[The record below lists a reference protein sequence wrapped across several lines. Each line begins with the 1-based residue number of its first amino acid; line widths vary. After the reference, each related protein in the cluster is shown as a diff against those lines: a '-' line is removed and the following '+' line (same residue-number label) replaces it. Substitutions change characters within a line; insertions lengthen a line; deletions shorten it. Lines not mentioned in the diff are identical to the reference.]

1 MDKKIYIQILLAVI
15 IIFLISYVY
24 FFYFNN
30 NDEKIITKIDI
41 EKDNLNVVKGSD
53 DLITDMTY
61 YSEDNKGNKYEIKS
75 ESGVLSSKKSNLILM
90 DKVTAIIYLP
100 NNEKIF
106 ISSNKA
112 NYNDEN
118 NDTSFN
124 GSVKMIYNENT
135 INSEYLDLS
144 FKNHLATL
152 YDNVKFRSK
161 LSNLV
166 ADKVSIDF
174 LNKNTKIKMND
185 ENNKVLVR
193 SVIDN
198 GNN

>member
-1 MDKKIYIQILLAVI
+1 MDRKIYFQIFIALTI
-15 IIFLISYVY
+15 ISLIMYVY

-30 NDEKIITKIDI
+30 NEKKITKIDNN
-41 EKDNLNVVKGSD
+41 EDNLKMVKGSE
-53 DLITDMTY
+53 DLIRDMSY

-75 ESGVLSSKKSNLILM
+75 EFGVISSEKSNLILM
-90 DKVTAIIYLP
+90 DKVTAVIYLS

-124 GSVKMIYNENT
+124 GSVKMIYNDNT

-152 YDNVKFRSK
+152 YDNVKFKNK

-166 ADKVSIDF
+166 ADKVLIDF
-174 LNKNTKIKMND
+174 LKKNTKIKMND
-185 ENNKVLVR
+185 KNNKVFVR
-193 SVIDN
+193 SIIEN

>member
-1 MDKKIYIQILLAVI
+1 M
-15 IIFLISYVY
+15 
-24 FFYFNN
+24 
-30 NDEKIITKIDI
+30 
-41 EKDNLNVVKGSD
+41 NVVKGSD

-75 ESGVLSSKKSNLILM
+75 EYGVLSSEKSNLILM
-90 DKVTAIIYLP
+90 DKVTAIIYLS

-135 INSEYLDLS
+135 INSEYLELS
-144 FKNHLATL
+144 FKNNLATL
-152 YDNVKFRSK
+152 YDNVKFRGK

-174 LNKNTKIKMND
+174 LNKNTKILMND
-185 ENNKVLVR
+185 DSSNILVR
-193 SVIDN
+193 SIIND

>member
-1 MDKKIYIQILLAVI
+1 MDKKIYMQVLLAVTI
-15 IIFLISYVY
+15 IVLISYVY
-24 FFYFNN
+24 FIYFSG
-30 NDEKIITKIDI
+30 NDKEITKIDKNKNDVNI
-41 EKDNLNVVKGSD
+41 LKSSD
-53 DLITDMTY
+53 DLITDMSY
-61 YSEDNKGNKYEIKS
+61 LSEDNKGNKYQIKS
-75 ESGVLSSKKSNLILM
+75 EYGVLSSEKSNLILM
-90 DKVTAIIYLP
+90 DKVTAIIYLS

-106 ISSNKA
+106 ISSDKA

-124 GSVKMIYNENT
+124 GSVKMIYNENI

-152 YDNVKFRSK
+152 YDNVRFKSK
-161 LSNLV
+161 LSNLF
-166 ADKVSIDF
+166 ADKVLIDF

-185 ENNKVLVR
+185 ENNKVLVK
-193 SVIDN
+193 SVIEN

>member
-1 MDKKIYIQILLAVI
+1 M
-15 IIFLISYVY
+15 YVY

-30 NDEKIITKIDI
+30 NEKKVTKIDNN
-41 EKDNLNVVKGSD
+41 EDNLKMVKGSE
-53 DLITDMTY
+53 DLIRDMSY

-75 ESGVLSSKKSNLILM
+75 EFGVISSEKSNLILM
-90 DKVTAIIYLP
+90 DKVTAVIYLS

-124 GSVKMIYNENT
+124 GSVKMIYNDNT

-152 YDNVKFRSK
+152 YDNVKFKNK

-166 ADKVSIDF
+166 ADKVLIDF

-185 ENNKVLVR
+185 KNNKVFVR
-193 SVIDN
+193 SIIEN

>member
-1 MDKKIYIQILLAVI
+1 MDKKIYMQVLLAVT

-24 FFYFNN
+24 FFYFSS
-30 NDEKIITKIDI
+30 NDKKITKIDNN
-41 EKDNLNVVKGSD
+41 KDDTNIVKSSD
-53 DLITDMTY
+53 DLITDMSY
-61 YSEDNKGNKYEIKS
+61 FSEDNKGNKYEIKS
-75 ESGVLSSKKSNLILM
+75 EFGVLSSEKSNLILM
-90 DKVTAIIYLP
+90 DKVTAIIYLT
-100 NNEKIF
+100 NNETIF

-124 GSVKMIYNENT
+124 GSVKMIYNENI

-152 YDNVKFRSK
+152 YDDVRFKSK
-161 LSNLV
+161 LSNLF
-166 ADKVSIDF
+166 ADKVLIDF
-174 LNKNTKIKMND
+174 LNKTTKIKMND
-185 ENNKVLVR
+185 EINKVLVK
-193 SVIDN
+193 SIIEN

>member
-1 MDKKIYIQILLAVI
+1 MDKKIYIQILLVVT
-15 IIFLISYVY
+15 IIFLISSVY
-24 FFYFNN
+24 FLYFND
-30 NDEKIITKIDI
+30 NDKKINKMDI
-41 EKDNLNVVKGSD
+41 NKDNLNIVKSSD

-75 ESGVLSSKKSNLILM
+75 ESGILSTEKSNLILM
-90 DKVTAIIYLP
+90 DKVTAIIYLS

-118 NDTSFN
+118 NDTSFK

-135 INSEYLDLS
+135 INAEYLDLS

-152 YDNVKFRSK
+152 YDNVKLSSK
-161 LSNLV
+161 LSNLI

-193 SVIDN
+193 SVINN

>member
-1 MDKKIYIQILLAVI
+1 MDKKIYIQILLAAT

-24 FFYFNN
+24 FFYFNDN
-30 NDEKIITKIDI
+30 NKKITEIDI
-41 EKDNLNVVKGSD
+41 NKDDFNIVKSSD

-75 ESGVLSSKKSNLILM
+75 ESGVLSSEKSNLILM

-135 INSEYLDLS
+135 INSEYLELS
-144 FKNHLATL
+144 FKNNLATL
-152 YDNVKFRSK
+152 YDNVKFRGK

-185 ENNKVLVR
+185 DNSKVVVR

>member
-1 MDKKIYIQILLAVI
+1 MDKKIYIQILLAAT

-24 FFYFNN
+24 FFYFNDN
-30 NDEKIITKIDI
+30 NKKITEIDI
-41 EKDNLNVVKGSD
+41 NKDDFNIVKSSD

-75 ESGVLSSKKSNLILM
+75 ESGVLSSEKSNLILM

-124 GSVKMIYNENT
+124 GSVKMIYNENI

-144 FKNHLATL
+144 FRNQLATL
-152 YDNVKFRSK
+152 YDGVNFKSK

-174 LNKNTKIKMND
+174 LNKKTKINMNH
-185 ENNKVLVR
+185 ENTKVLVR
-193 SVIDN
+193 SIIED

>member
-1 MDKKIYIQILLAVI
+1 MDKKIYIQISIALTIVLLI
-15 IIFLISYVY
+15 LYVY
-24 FFYFNN
+24 FFFFCSN
-30 NDEKIITKIDI
+30 EKKITKIDSI
-41 EKDNLNVVKGSD
+41 KDDLNIIKGTD
-53 DLITDMTY
+53 DLISDMSY

-75 ESGVLSSKKSNLILM
+75 EFGVLSTEKSNLILM
-90 DKVTAIIYLP
+90 DKVTATIYLS

-124 GSVKMIYNENT
+124 GSVKMIYNENI

-144 FKNHLATL
+144 FRNQLATL
-152 YDNVKFRSK
+152 YDGVNFKSK

-174 LNKNTKIKMND
+174 LNKKTKINMNH
-185 ENNKVLVR
+185 ENTKVLVR
-193 SVIDN
+193 SIIED

>member
-1 MDKKIYIQILLAVI
+1 MDKKIYMQVLLAVTI
-15 IIFLISYVY
+15 IVLISYVY
-24 FFYFNN
+24 FIYLSG
-30 NDEKIITKIDI
+30 NDKETTKIDKNKNDVNI
-41 EKDNLNVVKGSD
+41 LKSSD
-53 DLITDMTY
+53 DLITDMSY
-61 YSEDNKGNKYEIKS
+61 LSEDNKGNKYQIKS
-75 ESGVLSSKKSNLILM
+75 EYGVLSSEKSNLILM
-90 DKVTAIIYLP
+90 DKVTAIIYLS

-124 GSVKMIYNENT
+124 GSVKMIYNENI

-152 YDNVKFRSK
+152 YDDVRFKSK
-161 LSNLV
+161 LSNLI
-166 ADKVSIDF
+166 ADKVLIDF
-174 LNKNTKIKMND
+174 LNKTTKIKMNN
-185 ENNKVLVR
+185 EINKVLVK
-193 SVIDN
+193 SIIKN

>member
-1 MDKKIYIQILLAVI
+1 MDKKIYIQISIALTIVLLI
-15 IIFLISYVY
+15 LYVY
-24 FFYFNN
+24 FFYFSSN
-30 NDEKIITKIDI
+30 EKKITKIDSN
-41 EKDNLNVVKGSD
+41 KDDLNIIKGTD
-53 DLITDMTY
+53 DLISDMSY

-75 ESGVLSSKKSNLILM
+75 EFGVLSTEKSNLILM
-90 DKVTAIIYLP
+90 DKVTATIYLS

-124 GSVKMIYNENT
+124 GSVKMIYNENI

-144 FKNHLATL
+144 FRNQLATL
-152 YDNVKFRSK
+152 YDGVNFKSK

-174 LNKNTKIKMND
+174 LNKKTKINMNH
-185 ENNKVLVR
+185 ENTKVLVR
-193 SVIDN
+193 SIIED

>member
-1 MDKKIYIQILLAVI
+1 MDKKNYIQILIVI
-15 IIFLISYVY
+15 TITFIIAYVY
-24 FFYFNN
+24 FFYFHSDDKKNTEIN
-30 NDEKIITKIDI
+30 IN
-41 EKDNLNVVKGSD
+41 KDNLNIIKGSE
-53 DLITDMTY
+53 DLIMDMSY

-75 ESGVLSSKKSNLILM
+75 EYGVLSSEKSNLIMM
-90 DKVTAIIYLP
+90 DKVTAVIYLS

-106 ISSNKA
+106 ISSDKA

-124 GSVKMIYNENT
+124 GSVKMTYNENT
-135 INSEYLDLS
+135 VNSEYLDLS

-152 YDNVKFRSK
+152 YDNVKFKSK

-174 LNKNTKIKMND
+174 LNKNTKIEMNN
-185 ENNKVLVR
+185 ENNKVFIR
-193 SVIDN
+193 SIIEN

>member
-1 MDKKIYIQILLAVI
+1 MDKKFYIQISLIFLVIFI
-15 IIFLISYVY
+15 IIFIYIDY
-24 FFYFNN
+24 FRSS
-30 NDEKIITKIDI
+30 KTKITENDK
-41 EKDNLNVVKGSD
+41 EKTEVNTAQGTD
-53 DLITDMTY
+53 DLIKEMFY

-75 ESGVLSSKKSNLILM
+75 EYGVLSSEKSNLIMM
-90 DKVTAIIYLP
+90 DKVTAVIYLS

-124 GSVKMIYNENT
+124 GSVKMIYNDNT

-152 YDNVKFRSK
+152 YDNVKFKNK

-166 ADKVSIDF
+166 ADKVLIDF

-185 ENNKVLVR
+185 KNNKVFVR
-193 SVIDN
+193 SIIEN

>member
-1 MDKKIYIQILLAVI
+1 MDKKIYIQILLAAT

-24 FFYFNN
+24 FFYFNDN
-30 NDEKIITKIDI
+30 NKKITKIDI
-41 EKDNLNVVKGSD
+41 NKDDLNIVKSSD

-135 INSEYLDLS
+135 INSEYLELS
-144 FKNHLATL
+144 FKNNLATL
-152 YDNVKFRSK
+152 YDNVKFRGK

-174 LNKNTKIKMND
+174 LNKNTKIEMNN

-193 SVIDN
+193 SIIQN

>member
-1 MDKKIYIQILLAVI
+1 MDKKIYIQILLAAT

-24 FFYFNN
+24 FFYFNDN
-30 NDEKIITKIDI
+30 NKKITKIDI
-41 EKDNLNVVKGSD
+41 NKDDLNIVKSSD

-185 ENNKVLVR
+185 DNSKVLVR

-198 GNN
+198 GDN

>member
-1 MDKKIYIQILLAVI
+1 MDKKNYIQILIAVTIMFI
-15 IIFLISYVY
+15 IAYVY
-24 FFYFNN
+24 FFYFSG
-30 NDEKIITKIDI
+30 DEKKNTEIDI
-41 EKDNLNVVKGSD
+41 NKNNLNIVKGSD
-53 DLITDMTY
+53 DLIMDMSY

-75 ESGVLSSKKSNLILM
+75 EYGVLSSEKSNIIMM
-90 DKVTAIIYLP
+90 DKVTAVIYLS

-106 ISSNKA
+106 ISSDKA

-124 GSVKMIYNENT
+124 GSVKMTYNENT
-135 INSEYLDLS
+135 VNSEYLDLS

-152 YDNVKFRSK
+152 YDNVKFKSK

-174 LNKNTKIKMND
+174 LNKNTKIEMNN

-193 SVIDN
+193 SIIQN

>member
-1 MDKKIYIQILLAVI
+1 MDRKIYIQILIATT
-15 IIFLISYVY
+15 IIFLIMYVY

-30 NDEKIITKIDI
+30 NEKKITKIDNN
-41 EKDNLNVVKGSD
+41 EDNLKMVKGSE
-53 DLITDMTY
+53 DLIRDMSY

-75 ESGVLSSKKSNLILM
+75 EFGVISSEKSNLILM
-90 DKVTAIIYLP
+90 DKVTAVIYLS

-124 GSVKMIYNENT
+124 GSVKMIYNDNT

-152 YDNVKFRSK
+152 YDNVKFKNK

-166 ADKVSIDF
+166 ADKVLIDF

-185 ENNKVLVR
+185 KNNKVFVR
-193 SVIDN
+193 SIIEN

>member
-1 MDKKIYIQILLAVI
+1 MDKKIYIQILLAGT

-24 FFYFNN
+24 FFYFNDN
-30 NDEKIITKIDI
+30 NKKITKIDI
-41 EKDNLNVVKGSD
+41 NKDYLNIVKISD
-53 DLITDMTY
+53 DLLTDMTY

-75 ESGVLSSKKSNLILM
+75 ESGVLSSEKSNLILM

-135 INSEYLDLS
+135 INSEYLELS
-144 FKNHLATL
+144 FKNNLATL
-152 YDNVKFRSK
+152 YDNVKFRGK

-185 ENNKVLVR
+185 DNSKVVVR

>member
-1 MDKKIYIQILLAVI
+1 MDRKIYFQIFIALTI
-15 IIFLISYVY
+15 ISLIMYVY

-30 NDEKIITKIDI
+30 NEKKITKIDNN
-41 EKDNLNVVKGSD
+41 EDNLKMVKGSE
-53 DLITDMTY
+53 DLIRDMSY

-75 ESGVLSSKKSNLILM
+75 EFGVISSEKSNLILM
-90 DKVTAIIYLP
+90 DKVTAVIYLS

-124 GSVKMIYNENT
+124 GSVKMIYNDNT

-152 YDNVKFRSK
+152 YDNVKFKNK

-166 ADKVSIDF
+166 ADKVLIDF

-185 ENNKVLVR
+185 KNNKVLVR
-193 SVIDN
+193 SVIEN

>member
-1 MDKKIYIQILLAVI
+1 MDRKIYIQILIATT
-15 IIFLISYVY
+15 IIFLIMYVY
-24 FFYFNN
+24 FFYFGNN
-30 NDEKIITKIDI
+30 EKKITEIDGSKDDLKII
-41 EKDNLNVVKGSD
+41 ESSD
-53 DLITDMTY
+53 DLITDMSY

-75 ESGVLSSKKSNLILM
+75 EFGVLSTEKSNLIMM
-90 DKVTAIIYLP
+90 DKVTAVIYLS

-152 YDNVKFRSK
+152 YDNVKFK
-161 LSNLV
+161 NKISNLV
-166 ADKVSIDF
+166 ADKVLIDF

-185 ENNKVLVR
+185 KNNKVLVR
-193 SVIDN
+193 SVIEN

>member
-1 MDKKIYIQILLAVI
+1 MDKKIYIQISIALTIVLLI
-15 IIFLISYVY
+15 LYVY
-24 FFYFNN
+24 FFYFSSN
-30 NDEKIITKIDI
+30 EKKITKIDSN
-41 EKDNLNVVKGSD
+41 KDDLNIIKGTD
-53 DLITDMTY
+53 DLISDMSY

-75 ESGVLSSKKSNLILM
+75 EFGVLSTEKSNLILM
-90 DKVTAIIYLP
+90 DKVTATIYLS

-124 GSVKMIYNENT
+124 GSVKMIYNENI

-144 FKNHLATL
+144 FRNQLATL
-152 YDNVKFRSK
+152 YDGVNFKSK

-174 LNKNTKIKMND
+174 LNKKTKINMNH
-185 ENNKVLVR
+185 ENTKVLVR
-193 SVIDN
+193 SIIEDGDN
-198 GNN
+198 

>member
-1 MDKKIYIQILLAVI
+1 MDKKIYIQILLAGT

-24 FFYFNN
+24 FFYFNDN
-30 NDEKIITKIDI
+30 NKKITKIDI
-41 EKDNLNVVKGSD
+41 NKDDLNIVKSSD

-75 ESGVLSSKKSNLILM
+75 ESGVLSSEKSNLILM

-135 INSEYLDLS
+135 INSEYLELS
-144 FKNHLATL
+144 FKNNLATL
-152 YDNVKFRSK
+152 YDNVKFRGK

-185 ENNKVLVR
+185 DNSKVLVR

-198 GNN
+198 GDN

>member
-1 MDKKIYIQILLAVI
+1 MDKKIYMQVLLAVT

-24 FFYFNN
+24 FFYFSS
-30 NDEKIITKIDI
+30 NDKKITKIDNN
-41 EKDNLNVVKGSD
+41 KDDTNIVKSSD
-53 DLITDMTY
+53 DLITDMSY
-61 YSEDNKGNKYEIKS
+61 FSEDNKGNKYEIKS
-75 ESGVLSSKKSNLILM
+75 EFGVLSSEKSNLILM
-90 DKVTAIIYLP
+90 DKVTAIIYLT
-100 NNEKIF
+100 NNETIF

-124 GSVKMIYNENT
+124 GSVKMIYNENI

-152 YDNVKFRSK
+152 YDNVRFKGK
-161 LSNLV
+161 LSNLF

-185 ENNKVLVR
+185 ENNKVLVK
-193 SVIDN
+193 SVIEN

>member
-1 MDKKIYIQILLAVI
+1 MDKKNYIQILIVI
-15 IIFLISYVY
+15 TITFIIAYVY
-24 FFYFNN
+24 FFYFRSDDKKNT
-30 NDEKIITKIDI
+30 EIDI
-41 EKDNLNVVKGSD
+41 NKDNLNIIKGSE
-53 DLITDMTY
+53 DLIMDMSY

-75 ESGVLSSKKSNLILM
+75 EYGVLSSEKSNLIMM
-90 DKVTAIIYLP
+90 DKVTAVIYLS

-106 ISSNKA
+106 ISSDKA

-124 GSVKMIYNENT
+124 GSVKMTYNENT
-135 INSEYLDLS
+135 VNSEYLDLS

-152 YDNVKFRSK
+152 YDNVKFKSK

-174 LNKNTKIKMND
+174 LNKNTKIEMNN
-185 ENNKVLVR
+185 ENNKVFIR
-193 SVIDN
+193 SIIEN

>member
-1 MDKKIYIQILLAVI
+1 MFIFFILVVMKKK
-15 IIFLISYVY
+15 
-24 FFYFNN
+24 NT
-30 NDEKIITKIDI
+30 EIDI
-41 EKDNLNVVKGSD
+41 NKNNLNIVKGSD
-53 DLITDMTY
+53 DLIMDMSY

-75 ESGVLSSKKSNLILM
+75 EYGVLSSEKSNLIMM
-90 DKVTAIIYLP
+90 DKVTAVIYLS

-106 ISSNKA
+106 ISSDKA

-124 GSVKMIYNENT
+124 GSVKMTYNENT
-135 INSEYLDLS
+135 VNSEYLDLS

-152 YDNVKFRSK
+152 YDNVKFKSK

-174 LNKNTKIKMND
+174 LNKNTKIEMNN

-193 SVIDN
+193 SIIQN

>member
-1 MDKKIYIQILLAVI
+1 MDKKIYIQISIALTIVLLI
-15 IIFLISYVY
+15 LYVY
-24 FFYFNN
+24 FFYFSSN
-30 NDEKIITKIDI
+30 EKKITKIDSN
-41 EKDNLNVVKGSD
+41 KDDLNIIKGTD
-53 DLITDMTY
+53 DLISDMSY

-75 ESGVLSSKKSNLILM
+75 EFGVLSSEKSNLILM
-90 DKVTAIIYLP
+90 DKVTATIYLS

-124 GSVKMIYNENT
+124 GSVKMIYNENI

-144 FKNHLATL
+144 FRNQLATL
-152 YDNVKFRSK
+152 YDGVNFKSK

-174 LNKNTKIKMND
+174 LNKKTKINMNH
-185 ENNKVLVR
+185 ENTKVLVR
-193 SVIDN
+193 SIIED

>member
-1 MDKKIYIQILLAVI
+1 MDRKIYFQIFIAVTI
-15 IIFLISYVY
+15 ISLIMYVY

-30 NDEKIITKIDI
+30 NEKKITKIDNN
-41 EKDNLNVVKGSD
+41 EDNLKMVKGSE
-53 DLITDMTY
+53 DLIRDMSY

-75 ESGVLSSKKSNLILM
+75 EFGVISSEKSNLILM
-90 DKVTAIIYLP
+90 DKVTAVIYLS

-124 GSVKMIYNENT
+124 GSVKMIYNDNT

-152 YDNVKFRSK
+152 YDNVKFKNK

-166 ADKVSIDF
+166 ADKVLIDF

-185 ENNKVLVR
+185 KNNKVFVR
-193 SVIDN
+193 SIIEN

>member
-1 MDKKIYIQILLAVI
+1 MDRKIYFQIFIAVTI
-15 IIFLISYVY
+15 ISLIMYVY

-30 NDEKIITKIDI
+30 NEKKVTKIDNN
-41 EKDNLNVVKGSD
+41 EDNLKMVKGSE
-53 DLITDMTY
+53 DLIRDMSY

-75 ESGVLSSKKSNLILM
+75 EFGVISSEKSNLILM
-90 DKVTAIIYLP
+90 DKVTAVIYLS

-124 GSVKMIYNENT
+124 GSVKMIYNDNT

-152 YDNVKFRSK
+152 YDNVKFKNK

-166 ADKVSIDF
+166 ADKVLIDF

-185 ENNKVLVR
+185 KNNKVFVR
-193 SVIDN
+193 SIIEN

>member
-1 MDKKIYIQILLAVI
+1 MDRKIYFQIFIALTI
-15 IIFLISYVY
+15 ISLIMYVY

-30 NDEKIITKIDI
+30 NEKKVTKIDNN
-41 EKDNLNVVKGSD
+41 EDNLKMVKGSE
-53 DLITDMTY
+53 DLIRDMSY

-75 ESGVLSSKKSNLILM
+75 EFGVISSEKSNLILM
-90 DKVTAIIYLP
+90 DKVTAVIYLS

-124 GSVKMIYNENT
+124 GSVKMIYNDNT

-152 YDNVKFRSK
+152 YDNVKFKNK

-166 ADKVSIDF
+166 ADKVLIDF

-185 ENNKVLVR
+185 KNNKVFVR
-193 SVIDN
+193 SIIEN